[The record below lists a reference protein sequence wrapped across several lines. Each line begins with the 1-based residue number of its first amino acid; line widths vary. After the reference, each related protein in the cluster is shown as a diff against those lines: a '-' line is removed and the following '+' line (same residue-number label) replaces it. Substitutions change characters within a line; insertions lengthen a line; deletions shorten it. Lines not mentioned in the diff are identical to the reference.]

1 MVNVYVGLGSNLD
14 NPRAHVTRAIQE
26 LSQLAHCELLLSSKL
41 YSSKPVGP
49 QDQDD
54 FVNAV
59 VLLITELEAH
69 DLLDQLQA
77 LEQQHQRVRERHWG
91 PRTLDLD
98 ILLFG
103 EQCISSSRLSVPHVE
118 MKNRAF
124 VLAPLAELSPELTMP
139 DGTSLQQLLNKCPI
153 DDLTCLEP

>member
-1 MVNVYVGLGSNLD
+1 MVNAYIGLGSNLD
-14 NPRAHVTRAIQE
+14 NPKAHIKRALEE
-26 LSQLAHCELLLSSKL
+26 LNQLPQSQLLLTSKL
-41 YSSKPVGP
+41 YLSKPVGP

-59 VLLITELEAH
+59 VLLATELDPLA
-69 DLLDQLQA
+69 LLDELQA

-103 EQCISSSRLSVPHVE
+103 SQSIQNTRLTVPH
-118 MKNRAF
+118 
-124 VLAPLAELSPELTMP
+124 AELAKRDFVVGPLFELDPTLILP
-139 DGTSLQQLLNKCPI
+139 NGTPLHQILNQCPI
-153 DDLTCLEP
+153 DGLICVDA

>member
-14 NPRAHVTRAIQE
+14 NPHGHVKRALKE
-26 LSQLAHCELLLSSKL
+26 LSQLPHCELLLTSKL

-59 VLLITELEAH
+59 ALIITELDAH

-103 EQCISSSRLSVPHVE
+103 EQCINSPRLTVPHPE
-118 MKNRAF
+118 MKNRGF
-124 VLAPLAELSPELTMP
+124 VLGPLVELSPELTMP
-139 DGTSLQQLLNKCPI
+139 DGTSLQQLLNQCPI

>member
-14 NPRAHVTRAIQE
+14 NPRGHVTRAIQE

-59 VLLITELEAH
+59 VLLVTELEAH

-103 EQCISSSRLSVPHVE
+103 EQCISSSRLSVPHPE
-118 MKNRAF
+118 MQNRAF
-124 VLAPLAELSPELTMP
+124 VLVPLAELSPELTLP
-139 DGTSLQQLLNKCPI
+139 NSTSLRQLLNQCPI